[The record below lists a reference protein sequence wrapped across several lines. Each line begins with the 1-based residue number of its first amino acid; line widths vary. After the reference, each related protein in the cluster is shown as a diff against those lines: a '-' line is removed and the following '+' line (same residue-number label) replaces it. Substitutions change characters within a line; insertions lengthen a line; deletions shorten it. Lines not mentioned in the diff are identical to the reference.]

1 MHLRLAAVLACLLPL
16 FAAPAVAQDE
26 VPRDCKIYDGQR
38 WRSVGSVAMMT
49 CVEGIEQTVQ
59 QYNAQGFKFG
69 MWGQTMLSTDRSYYY
84 RSPDGG
90 KNWQALGLKS
100 EIATASALPP
110 PVTEVPTASAPRD
123 EVIASVE
130 GDATARATNAA
141 PVPIDEDPLPRT
153 TTPVQ
158 ERRSEVAVAAVPSQA
173 EAAPSLDR
181 RTCNIGTRAGWD
193 PIGILTLRECAEA
206 LDRTPDDFDA
216 LGFKYGYW
224 SGLFLAANSSEVL
237 SSSDSRSW
245 QPLIRR
251 AGR

>member
-1 MHLRLAAVLACLLPL
+1 MVLRLATALACLLPL
-16 FAAPAVAQDE
+16 LAAPVMAQDE
-26 VPRDCKIYDGQR
+26 APRECKVYDGQR
-38 WRSVGSVAMMT
+38 WRSVGSVSMMT
-49 CVEGIEQTVQ
+49 CLEGIEQTVA

-69 MWGQTMLSTDRSYYY
+69 MWGQTMLSTDRLYYY

-90 KNWQALGLKS
+90 KNWQALGLQA
-100 EIATASALPP
+100 EIVA
-110 PVTEVPTASAPRD
+110 ASAPPPTAAEIPAAGERD
-123 EVIASVE
+123 EVIAAVE
-130 GDATARATNAA
+130 QDATPQAASATPPAVDEPPAPRSAA
-141 PVPIDEDPLPRT
+141 PAAAS
-153 TTPVQ
+153 
-158 ERRSEVAVAAVPSQA
+158 RSEATVAMTPPQSDAAQSV
-173 EAAPSLDR
+173 DR

-193 PIGILTLRECAEA
+193 QIGILTLRECAEA

-224 SGLFLAANSSEVL
+224 SGLFLAANRNEVL